1 MKIVLED
8 LSARFQ
14 NSKTFAEVVTTAL
27 AAADLDLQPLRGA
40 GEAQGHCGDTRRRFE
55 RFMLFRHSRNYT
67 PFGERFRFFF
77 KCSDAAPREE
87 LSGARPRTKHPDD

>member
-27 AAADLDLQPLRGA
+27 AAADLDLKPLHDA
-40 GEAQGHCGDTRRRFE
+40 GEAQGHCGDTRRHFE
-55 RFMLFRHSRNYT
+55 RFMLFRHDLNYT

-77 KCSDAAPREE
+77 KCSDAAPRKE
-87 LSGARPRTKHPDD
+87 LSGAGVRTKPQDD